1 MTILAAAAAA
11 TVVRELGMREA
22 MAFLGCWFSLQH
34 RDVLLSNFSPCCCP
48 AALIS
53 LGEHGGWA
61 CCLHSRGLCLRRGW
75 RKVWASLPLLCQVG
89 VRGPPFSTSRACT
102 HIPSSS
108 LCGSSQPT
116 VGSMMATSI
125 AAQLEA
131 WWSLVTWQGSR
142 QGIRWWTVLC
152 AAPGVFR
159 GGTEQCERDTS

>member
-34 RDVLLSNFSPCCCP
+34 RDVLLSNQ
-48 AALIS
+48 
-53 LGEHGGWA
+53 
-61 CCLHSRGLCLRRGW
+61 
-75 RKVWASLPLLCQVG
+75 PLLLSCCTYFLGGTWRVGLLSALQGPVLEEGVEKGLGISPSALPGG